1 MESLTRFRAVALTVP
16 FALALWLLMFFAAG
30 YGRGIYVPFVVFY
43 APLLV
48 VSSIGWLTFFV
59 APALHLVYAAV
70 ADVVRAGVLST
81 RYLLALG
88 LAHYAAVAYVGL
100 ATADG
105 RDALFDAEPVRWRAA
120 GAWVALGLALFIV
133 WQVALLLPD
142 GLGWTAVFFGALRIG
157 AVAVP
162 LNTRLGAADWAA
174 MLADSAARVLVTDP
188 ALLADLAPRLGDLP
202 CLAHVIVA
210 GGGAATGLEAL
221 QARASDALPA
231 EAVDGDAMAFWL
243 YTSGTTGGPKAAIHR
258 HRDLLACRHYG
269 IDVLGATEEDRTFAT
284 SKL

>member
-133 WQVALLLPD
+133 WQVVL
-142 GLGWTAVFFGALRIG
+142 
-157 AVAVP
+157 
-162 LNTRLGAADWAA
+162 
-174 MLADSAARVLVTDP
+174 ARVVRRRP
-188 ALLADLAPRLGDLP
+188 PM
-202 CLAHVIVA
+202 V
-210 GGGAATGLEAL
+210 
-221 QARASDALPA
+221 S
-231 EAVDGDAMAFWL
+231 
-243 YTSGTTGGPKAAIHR
+243 
-258 HRDLLACRHYG
+258 
-269 IDVLGATEEDRTFAT
+269 
-284 SKL
+284 